1 MSSRISKQAPRFCNV
16 YVVSKGKLSS
26 VRPPASGT
34 DDSPRAES
42 NSSFRSLGHS
52 SDSFSVKSESSET
65 DTTTSASCHLAPLP
79 TQRRQALAAINYK
92 ALNMG
97 PISGGTLTSR
107 SLSCSTDED
116 FRSFGSS
123 MTEDQ
128 FTASSIFQSQSF
140 QMDKHSQN
148 FDQASTSKSVTS
160 ENQFD
165 ASSELEKLRIVLKRV
180 QGMCQI
186 TQSESNEVSQQITE
200 LTRLRE
206 DKLLELKQLELNEEI
221 LIESARQEMERHAA
235 TEAEAEVVR
244 QCADEEASQKRN
256 VEFNTSQETDE
267 KYSNERYRKFTW
279 EEIETATSLFS
290 EALQIGAGANGKVYK
305 GSFHHTVAAVKILHS
320 NESYG
325 TKQFRQELEIL
336 SRIQHPH
343 LLMLLGACPDRG
355 CLVYELMKNGSLED
369 RLNCKD
375 NTPPLPWYDRYRIAW
390 EVALALSF
398 LHNSKPEPIIHRD
411 LKPANILLDEN
422 FVSKI
427 GDVGVS
433 SLIPTVNVNSLLST
447 IYKDTAPVGTLCY
460 IDPEY
465 QRSGLVSPKS
475 DVYALGIVILQLLT
489 ARPPMG
495 LTHIVETAI
504 EEGTLMDILDTG
516 AGKWPLEETQKLA
529 AVGLNCAEMRRKDRP
544 DLENQVLP
552 FLERLKRIA
561 DNACDLAQLAPSIPP
576 NHFICPLLKDVMDD
590 PCVASDGF
598 TYERKEIERWFGM
611 SDNSPMTKLK
621 LPDKNLVPSL
631 SLLSAIKEWKKSR
644 SQ

>member
-1 MSSRISKQAPRFCNV
+1 
-16 YVVSKGKLSS
+16 
-26 VRPPASGT
+26 
-34 DDSPRAES
+34 
-42 NSSFRSLGHS
+42 
-52 SDSFSVKSESSET
+52 
-65 DTTTSASCHLAPLP
+65 
-79 TQRRQALAAINYK
+79 
-92 ALNMG
+92 
-97 PISGGTLTSR
+97 
-107 SLSCSTDED
+107 
-116 FRSFGSS
+116 
-123 MTEDQ
+123 
-128 FTASSIFQSQSF
+128 
-140 QMDKHSQN
+140 
-148 FDQASTSKSVTS
+148 
-160 ENQFD
+160 
-165 ASSELEKLRIVLKRV
+165 
-180 QGMCQI
+180 
-186 TQSESNEVSQQITE
+186 
-200 LTRLRE
+200 
-206 DKLLELKQLELNEEI
+206 
-221 LIESARQEMERHAA
+221 
-235 TEAEAEVVR
+235 
-244 QCADEEASQKRN
+244 
-256 VEFNTSQETDE
+256 
-267 KYSNERYRKFTW
+267 
-279 EEIETATSLFS
+279 
-290 EALQIGAGANGKVYK
+290 
-305 GSFHHTVAAVKILHS
+305 
-320 NESYG
+320 
-325 TKQFRQELEIL
+325 
-336 SRIQHPH
+336 
-343 LLMLLGACPDRG
+343 MLLGACPDRG

-516 AGKWPLEETQKLA
+516 AGKWPLEETQELA

-576 NHFICPLLKDVMDD
+576 NHFICPLLKVCIVTALHLEAKIFMDMN
-590 PCVASDGF
+590 CNNLLNNRNFIAGCDG
-598 TYERKEIERWFGM
+598 
-611 SDNSPMTKLK
+611 
-621 LPDKNLVPSL
+621 
-631 SLLSAIKEWKKSR
+631 
-644 SQ
+644 